1 MRSIILLQSLSLLI
15 PIMMMTPSWKF
26 QTEGSWRSTFASRKV
41 LTLSLGNLFRGSRFV
56 FVTCKGLLTCLVIY
70 SAFVAKD
77 KGWKGG
83 RPDSPGSSSCVVLLI
98 YSVCIV
104 WFQKWE
110 WEYYQGLGY
119 LRPSLL
125 SSSLRSFSRLHSQV
139 RASTFFLE
147 VDLELVFPWFK
158 PWIAQT

>member
-1 MRSIILLQSLSLLI
+1 
-15 PIMMMTPSWKF
+15 MMTPSWKF

-83 RPDSPGSSSCVVLLI
+83 RPDSPDCSSCVVLLVV
-98 YSVCIV
+98 YASCV
-104 WFQKWE
+104 QK
-110 WEYYQGLGY
+110 WEYYQGLGH
-119 LRPSLL
+119 LRRSLL

-139 RASTFFLE
+139 CASSSYLE
-147 VDLELVFPWFK
+147 VLEIVFPWFK
-158 PWIAQT
+158 PWIPKNKIVE